1 MFLLLIL
8 NILLVSCQDNDK
20 LIFTMIHFRH
30 GARSPVLS
38 EGTDTFG
45 EKWENPGELTG
56 IGERMHYVLGYRNR
70 MRYIIKKKLLSEKF
84 NPDEL
89 VVITTNFNRTIMS
102 VSSHLQGLY
111 PQNKNLG
118 YILTE
123 NQLKNSNPP
132 VNVSSTEIQEE
143 ITKLQNNAL
152 PHNMT
157 LIPFEIREG
166 FLVMY
171 SMSGCTGAMKEFNSS
186 ETKNLETASKEFNE
200 KYAEKVDK
208 ITGEIP
214 HNYSSFEIYSVCD
227 DFIAGYT
234 EGKNMDSFKK
244 TGVDFDEFFGFCKRV
259 TGYLFS
265 EYLFQGNNT
274 RLLEGSKTME
284 LLINYTKK
292 SIDADINSKKSPKLL
307 ILSAHDVTITQQELF
322 ILQSLGLNIEDYYR
336 FPTYA
341 SQIAFEISRKDDNNK
356 NRKYSDYFVNYY
368 FNDELILNM
377 TADEFI
383 NKVEPNIFTEEKIN
397 QFCGYNDSNKTNN
410 SQSYFSIKRR
420 KTYKTPF
427 IVMTCLFGVSLLAI
441 IMLLALL
448 CRKNA
453 NYIPQ
458 DASFNSTNIKN

>member
-89 VVITTNFNRTIMS
+89 VVITTNFNRKIMS
-102 VSSHLQGLY
+102 VSSHLQGLD

-157 LIPFEIREG
+157 LIPFEISQDSDNIRDCKGEKEEKNSS
-166 FLVMY
+166 Y
-171 SMSGCTGAMKEFNSS
+171 SKNIENVIKEFH
-186 ETKNLETASKEFNE
+186 E
-200 KYAEKVDK
+200 KYAEKVDE
-208 ITGEIP
+208 ITGKTA
-214 HNYSSFEIYSVCD
+214 HNYSFSEIKSLCD
-227 DFIAGYT
+227 PFIADYT
-234 EGKNMDSFKK
+234 DGRNMESFKK
-244 TGVDFDEFFGFCKRV
+244 TGVNFDEFFGFCKKV
-259 TGYLFS
+259 TGYYYS
-265 EYLFQGNNT
+265 EYFIQGNNT
-274 RLLEGSKTME
+274 RLLKGSEIMK
-284 LLINYTKK
+284 LLISYIKT
-292 SIDADINSKKSPKLL
+292 SIDADINSKKSPKFL
-307 ILSAHDVTITQQELF
+307 IFSAHDTTITQQELF

-341 SQIAFEISRKDDNNK
+341 SQMAFEISRKDDDNK
-356 NRKYSDYFVNYY
+356 NRKYSDYLMNYY

-383 NKVEPNIFTEEKIN
+383 NKK
-397 QFCGYNDSNKTNN
+397 
-410 SQSYFSIKRR
+410 
-420 KTYKTPF
+420 
-427 IVMTCLFGVSLLAI
+427 
-441 IMLLALL
+441 
-448 CRKNA
+448 
-453 NYIPQ
+453 
-458 DASFNSTNIKN
+458 